1 MKQWAS
7 IIILAALTCAC
18 SNTPVRIESSA
29 LSKPSS
35 QPADRLIIA
44 AVNNDPV
51 AFMTRA
57 GSTPRGYSAITPY
70 GPTSSAIK
78 SLRSLEADYDLRE
91 VNAWSIEPLHM
102 HCAVLELAVGV
113 DRMSLLATL
122 SADPRV
128 KLAQPM
134 QTFSTRTQAYNDPY
148 VELQRGLE
156 QMGVV
161 AAQAWSLGGGV
172 KVAIIDTGVDTEH
185 PDLRGRIVEAD
196 NFVDSDAEQ
205 FRSDRHGTE
214 MAGVIAAV
222 ANNREGIVGVAPEA
236 RLLVLKACWQ
246 LQVDADA
253 ARCNSFTLARALV
266 AAFDAHAQ
274 VINLSLAGPDD
285 PLLRELIREGL
296 RRGVLFVGA
305 AHFVG
310 INGDM
315 GFLHQPGVIEVASA
329 ETHAPAGSALYAPGR
344 EILTLLPGGHYDFA
358 TGDSIATAQVTGVV
372 ALLLERNPKLSAAV
386 AYKLLRDTSAHAVG
400 DTGRDEHVDACAAM
414 IALMGRG
421 SCK

>member
-1 MKQWAS
+1 M
-7 IIILAALTCAC
+7 
-18 SNTPVRIESSA
+18 RIESSA